1 MKKLNN
7 YFLMGA
13 LIVGGV
19 FTSCTKEDTTTNTSS
34 ASIEGIWD
42 IYENHAILK
51 DSLTGTQTLY
61 DTTETY
67 AQGDFYINIT
77 NGMAITHE
85 MVDGTEEI
93 DTSYVRDLIAT
104 EGKIQLSEDNTFTEY
119 EELMVNFSDD
129 NNKVELTQSGYY
141 PFPIDPL
148 NGTFLTVRFDVTLKG
163 NRR

>member
-1 MKKLNN
+1 
-7 YFLMGA
+7 MGA

-19 FTSCTKEDTTTNTSS
+19 FTSCTKEDITDNTSV
-34 ASIEGIWD
+34 AGIEGIWD
-42 IYENHAILK
+42 IYEQHAILK

-61 DTTETY
+61 DTTETF
-67 AQGDFYINIT
+67 AQGDFYIDIN
-77 NGMAITHE
+77 NGMAISHQ

-93 DTSYVRDLIAT
+93 DTSYIRDLIAT

-119 EELMVNFSDD
+119 EEMNVTFSTDQ
-129 NNKVELTQSGYY
+129 NKVELTQSGFY

-148 NGTFLTVRFDVTLKG
+148 KGIFLTVRFDLTMKG